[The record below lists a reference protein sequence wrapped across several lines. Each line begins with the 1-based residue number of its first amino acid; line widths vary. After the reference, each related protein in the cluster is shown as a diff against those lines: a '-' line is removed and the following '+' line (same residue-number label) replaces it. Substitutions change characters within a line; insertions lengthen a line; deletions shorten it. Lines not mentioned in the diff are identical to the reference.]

1 MLEAAAAAGELQ
13 ALVLGALDER
23 DFADIQLLRKAADT
37 AFTIQLAQRHTELS
51 DCADV
56 VFPVSLI
63 SEVTGH
69 FLNWEARW
77 RNVQP
82 LHGVPVTTMSDRRVL
97 GTIAQAMGTSLK
109 IPASTKIADLLR
121 TAATGTAG
129 GAMPPV
135 ADSASHGLVL
145 DSWRELMGDSAALD
159 GTIFKGSDHR
169 RGRLRVSPATAAAYG
184 LTAVGAATV
193 ATSQGSITL
202 PVSVIPEMAD
212 DVVWVPSNVPGNPLA
227 VTGAEPGD
235 QVTLVPSDDA
245 HTVRMEVPSRV

>member
-1 MLEAAAAAGELQ
+1 
-13 ALVLGALDER
+13 
-23 DFADIQLLRKAADT
+23 
-37 AFTIQLAQRHTELS
+37 
-51 DCADV
+51 
-56 VFPVSLI
+56 
-63 SEVTGH
+63 
-69 FLNWEARW
+69 
-77 RNVQP
+77 
-82 LHGVPVTTMSDRRVL
+82 
-97 GTIAQAMGTSLK
+97 
-109 IPASTKIADLLR
+109 
-121 TAATGTAG
+121 
-129 GAMPPV
+129 MPPV

-184 LTAVGAATV
+184 LTAGGASTV